1 MITLKDFESN
11 SNESA
16 TERANRFQS
25 YIDQMKQFGCK
36 SYWVM
41 AKTGVG
47 AKMRIEG
54 YNGDVSAYISNDYLG
69 MSQRSETKEAGVN
82 AIMKYGTGTSA
93 AQAIGGYL
101 DIHKE
106 LEQKIAKFVGQE
118 DAILFSSG
126 FGANAGLLRA
136 ILGKNDIAYIDSYIH
151 TSATSG
157 LIGTNVKHIGHNDT
171 DYLDMI
177 LERET
182 GKYKTRLVIIDGV
195 YSQNGD
201 LSKLPEYITTC
212 KKHNCLLM
220 MDDAHGIGVM
230 GENGRG
236 TAEYYNCLGQVDIIT
251 GTFSKS
257 FGCVGGFIAASA
269 KLIQYLRYYA
279 DSNVFSAAM
288 TPQVAAS
295 ALKALE
301 LIKTC
306 PEIRTN
312 LWSNVNYLRKRL
324 TEEGFDIGN
333 SQSAIFPI
341 MVRDNKK
348 VYEIARELQKMSIF
362 VSGITYPAVRTKEAR
377 LRVSVLASHDI
388 VQLEQLVTAL
398 VEIRKSIK
406 F

>member
-1 MITLKDFESN
+1 MSAFFKICIPCIIFRYICSYIYYLYIVYMNKKIISLKDFEITP
-11 SNESA
+11 NENII
-16 TERANRFQS
+16 ERSQNFQS
-25 YIDQMKQFGCK
+25 YIDQMEQFGCK

-41 AKTGVG
+41 ARTRVG
-47 AKMRIEG
+47 DKMRIEG
-54 YNGDVSAYISNDYLG
+54 YKGEVSAYISNDYLG
-69 MSQRSETKEAGVN
+69 ISQRPEAKEACIN
-82 AIMKYGTGTSA
+82 AVLKYGTEASA

-101 DIHKE
+101 DIHQQ
-106 LEQKIAKFVGQE
+106 LERGIAKFVGQE

-157 LIGTNVKHIGHNDT
+157 LIGTNVKHIGHNDI

-177 LERET
+177 LEREK
-182 GKYKTRLVIIDGV
+182 GKYQTRLVIIDGV

-201 LSKLPEYITTC
+201 LSKLPEYIAVC

-257 FGCVGGFIAASA
+257 FGCVGGFVAASK

-279 DSNVFSAAM
+279 DSNVFSAAI
-288 TPQVAAS
+288 TLQVVAS
-295 ALKALE
+295 SLKALE
-301 LIKTC
+301 HIQTR
-306 PEIRTN
+306 PEIRKK
-312 LWSNVNYLRKRL
+312 LWTNVNYLRK
-324 TEEGFDIGN
+324 
-333 SQSAIFPI
+333 
-341 MVRDNKK
+341 
-348 VYEIARELQKMSIF
+348 
-362 VSGITYPAVRTKEAR
+362 
-377 LRVSVLASHDI
+377 
-388 VQLEQLVTAL
+388 
-398 VEIRKSIK
+398 
-406 F
+406 